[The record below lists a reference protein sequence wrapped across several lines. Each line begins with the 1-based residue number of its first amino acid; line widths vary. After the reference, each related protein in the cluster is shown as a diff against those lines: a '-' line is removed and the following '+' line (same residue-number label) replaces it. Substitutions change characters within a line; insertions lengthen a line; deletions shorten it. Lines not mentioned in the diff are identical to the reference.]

1 MVEPSA
7 QEPGGVVLVVDDDVA
22 TRTLV
27 SRLLAQSGFECREAT
42 TGEEA
47 LALLK
52 RRGETIDCIV
62 LDVRMPGI
70 SGFDV
75 LEAVRNDPAVATIPV
90 LLLTAH
96 ADTEGD
102 IVRGAVLGATD
113 HLSKPFSTAV
123 LRAKVTRAV
132 ETCRQQRVLEGRL
145 MTAERLARIDPLTQL
160 GNRQLFYERL
170 REEASYAARHKS
182 PLALVVIDIDHFKSL
197 NDTLGHEM
205 GDKALVHVSGVL
217 TSTLRREDG
226 AFRYGGEEFVVL
238 MRGIDARAA
247 LACTARLRAALAA
260 RPLPLP
266 DEGTRPITFSAG
278 IAIADAV
285 NEFWTDGLFAR
296 ADEAL
301 YRAKESGRD
310 RDEVAQRW

>member
-1 MVEPSA
+1 MVEPSV
-7 QEPGGVVLVVDDDVA
+7 QVPGGVVLVVDDDVA

-27 SRLLAQSGFECREAT
+27 TRLLEQSGFDCREAT

-47 LALLK
+47 LALLR

-75 LEAVRNDPAVATIPV
+75 LEAVRADPMVATIPV

-96 ADTEGD
+96 ADTEVD
-102 IVRGAVLGATD
+102 IVRGATLGATD
-113 HLSKPFSTAV
+113 HLSKPFSGAV

-132 ETCRQQRVLEGRL
+132 ETCRAQRVLEGRL
-145 MTAERLARIDPLTQL
+145 ETAERLARIDPLTQL

-170 REEASYAARHKS
+170 REEASFAARHKS

-197 NDTLGHEM
+197 NDSLGHET
-205 GDKALVHVSGVL
+205 GDKALVHVAAVL
-217 TSTLRREDG
+217 GAALRREDG

-238 MRGIDARAA
+238 MRGVDAKAA
-247 LACTARLRAALAA
+247 LACTTRLRAALAA
-260 RPLPLP
+260 RPLSLASGASR
-266 DEGTRPITFSAG
+266 DITFSAG
-278 IAIADAV
+278 VAVADAT
-285 NEFWTDGLFAR
+285 NDFFTDALFAR

-301 YRAKESGRD
+301 YRAKESGRN
-310 RDEVAQRW
+310 RDEVA

>member
-1 MVEPSA
+1 MVDAPVQPS
-7 QEPGGVVLVVDDDVA
+7 GVVLVVDDDMA

-27 SRLLAQSGFECREAT
+27 TRLLTQAGFDCREAT

-52 RRGETIDCIV
+52 RRATTIDCIV

-75 LEAVRNDPAVATIPV
+75 LEIVRRDPVFSAIPV
-90 LLLTAH
+90 VLLTAH
-96 ADTEGD
+96 ADTEKD
-102 IVRGAVLGATD
+102 IVLGATLGATD

-123 LRAKVTRAV
+123 LRAKVARAV
-132 ETCRQQRVLEGRL
+132 ELRRAQRALEGRL
-145 MTAERLARIDPLTQL
+145 EVAERLARIDPLTQL

-170 REEASYAARHKS
+170 AEEASYATRHRS
-182 PLALVVIDIDHFKSL
+182 PLALAVLDIDHFKSL
-197 NDTLGHEM
+197 NDTLGHER
-205 GDKALVHVSGVL
+205 GDTALRHFADVVL
-217 TSTLRREDG
+217 ATLRREDG

-238 MRGIDARAA
+238 MRGVDATAA
-247 LACTARLRAALAA
+247 LACTGRLRAELKI
-260 RPLPLP
+260 RPLSFE
-266 DEGTRPITFSAG
+266 DGECRPITFSSGVAV
-278 IAIADAV
+278 ADAR
-285 NEFWTDGLFAR
+285 NEFWTEGLFGR

-310 RDEVAQRW
+310 RDEVA